1 MINIHRVRVQLSYL
15 WCIMYFVSCLL
26 IWNFPNVIWILIFF
40 INLVSS
46 FVLLWCKCNIAS
58 YKYVVIYYL
67 LLLSLKKELEK
78 NLEETLGYLPSS
90 LTNGFFYFL
99 LIKTYLYFMFQSIV
113 AVFFHFKHTSLS
125 FDHESYINLWKNNHF
140 IIVKSVV
147 L

>member
-113 AVFFHFKHTSLS
+113 AVFFHFKHMSLS
-125 FDHESYINLWKNNHF
+125 FDHESYI
-140 IIVKSVV
+140 
-147 L
+147 